1 MRKIVCAFFFS
12 YLSQINFISQTQI
25 LRDPE
30 KIQRIN
36 LIFHLV
42 CGTGLCKIILH
53 PHFKDP
59 NLTIFSRVALLFST
73 FSPFKIS
80 ILCTTFNLSIISQL
94 LLYQLCVLPVLLWS
108 PLLFCHEIYLAWL
121 LLALLPLWRC
131 SNVHLWQSVLGFY
144 LLLFLPL
151 LTLYVNTWSLLFSLE
166 SLQLGPFCLGVGA
179 LGIQCFCTEGGCNKT
194 VSKSSLTQWSLRGQA
209 FTCACSPTDPA
220 RFPTGQPIWLELL
233 GEQWPAWCMT
243 PAAPPLR
250 CLSTKL
256 WIRVDVSVFHRPFVF
271 WVHFLRL
278 MAI

>member
-1 MRKIVCAFFFS
+1 MRKIVSAFFFS

-53 PHFKDP
+53 PHHSK
-59 NLTIFSRVALLFST
+59 TQIWLFFPGLHCCSAR
-73 FSPFKIS
+73 
-80 ILCTTFNLSIISQL
+80 
-94 LLYQLCVLPVLLWS
+94 S
-108 PLLFCHEIYLAWL
+108 PLLKFQSFVPLSTFLLFLSSFCTNSVCCQFCFEVLCCCVMREIYLAWL
-121 LLALLPLWRC
+121 LLPLWRC

-144 LLLFLPL
+144 VLLFLPL
-151 LTLYVNTWSLLFSLE
+151 LTLYVNIWSLLFSLE

-179 LGIQCFCTEGGCNKT
+179 LGIQRFCTEGGCNKT

-209 FTCACSPTDPA
+209 FACACGPTDPA
-220 RFPTGQPIWLELL
+220 RFPTEQPLWLELL
-233 GEQWPAWCMT
+233 GEQWPAWGTT